1 MTSLA
6 RWFAPVAIAAALG
19 AGATFSAPAR
29 ADDDLVRVIVDIADV
44 VIRSGHPYYR
54 HGGYGYQDRLIVS
67 RDRYGRPVYY
77 RMVPR
82 DAGRYGPPYGNA
94 YGYRDHPRYDRYQRT
109 RCDSRGRCRV
119 EYYDPRQD
127 RRRYDD
133 RYDRHDYGYGYG
145 DRRHDRRRHDD

>member
-6 RWFAPVAIAAALG
+6 RWFAPVVIAAALG
-19 AGATFSAPAR
+19 TGATFSAPAR

-54 HGGYGYQDRLIVS
+54 HGGYGYGDRLIVS

-82 DAGRYGPPYGNA
+82 GADRYGPPYGNA
-94 YGYRDHPRYDRYQRT
+94 YGYRDRGPHRYDRYQRS

-133 RYDRHDYGYGYG
+133 RYDYGYGYG
-145 DRRHDRRRHDD
+145 DRHHDRRRHDD